1 MKNLSKVPDM
11 AIFKLLWYPSS
22 RVSCWAGS
30 REHGS
35 VPCQVCVIP
44 LCFCWAVKSQAVP
57 PGYAST
63 MARRSEI
70 LDIQKDQSTNL
81 AQTFFTSV
89 RYKKKFTH
97 HTEEESRRPGS
108 RQDSVWEGESNCEQ
122 LPNSAEKARGSL
134 RAFRP
139 FPLSHRL
146 KMTSVDSSQTQER
159 AVWTC

>member
-1 MKNLSKVPDM
+1 MLGREQRARERALPGLCDPS
-11 AIFKLLWYPSS
+11 LLLLGCE
-22 RVSCWAGS
+22 VSGS
-30 REHGS
+30 T
-35 VPCQVCVIP
+35 
-44 LCFCWAVKSQAVP
+44 

-108 RQDSVWEGESNCEQ
+108 RQDSIWEGESNCEQ

-159 AVWTC
+159 AV